1 MKYYALIAY
10 FVNYGLNIGFN
21 IKRLK
26 TGSFITKLLL
36 TPILLLIYLTAGEDL
51 KIPVILAL
59 VFCFLG
65 DLFLEFP
72 KHFIPGLS
80 ACLVGHIF
88 YAVKFLSD
96 ITVISKLPWWMFL
109 FTIVYIAYGITL
121 NSRLS
126 IPDLKQKTAVYIYT
140 VIILIA
146 SFLSLLMCNSVSV
159 YSFWIVLIGTL
170 LFIFSDSILA
180 FNRFKKRSQYGS
192 VCLMAA
198 YGAAQLLIVLGIL
211 LE

>member
-10 FVNYGLNIGFN
+10 FVNYGLNIVFN
-21 IKRLK
+21 IKKLK

-72 KHFIPGLS
+72 KYLILGLS
-80 ACLVGHIF
+80 AFLVGHVF
-88 YAVKFLSD
+88 YAVEFLSD

-126 IPDLKQKTAVYIYT
+126 IPDLKKKTAVYIYT

-146 SFLSLLMCNSVSV
+146 SFLSLLRFNSVSV

-180 FNRFKKRSQYGS
+180 FNRFKRRSPYGS

>member
-10 FVNYGLNIGFN
+10 FVNYGLNIVFN
-21 IKRLK
+21 IKKLK

-36 TPILLLIYLTAGEDL
+36 TPILLLIYLTASEDL

-59 VFCFLG
+59 CFCFLG

-72 KHFIPGLS
+72 KYFIPGLS
-80 ACLVGHIF
+80 AFLVGHIF

-126 IPDLKQKTAVYIYT
+126 IPDLKKKTAVYIYT

-146 SFLSLLMCNSVSV
+146 SFLSLLRFNSVSV

-170 LFIFSDSILA
+170 LFILSDSILA
-180 FNRFKKRSQYGS
+180 YNLFKKRSSYGS
-192 VCLMAA
+192 VWLMAA

-211 LE
+211 IG

>member
-10 FVNYGLNIGFN
+10 FVNYGLNIIFN
-21 IKRLK
+21 IKKLK

-36 TPILLLIYLTAGEDL
+36 TSVLLLIYLTGSKEL
-51 KIPVILAL
+51 QIPVILAL

-65 DLFLEFP
+65 DLLLSFP

-80 ACLVGHIF
+80 AFLVGHIF

-96 ITVISKLPWWMFL
+96 IETGIKLSLWILL
-109 FTIVYIAYGITL
+109 FAIVYIAYGFIL
-121 NSRLS
+121 NSKLS
-126 IPDLKQKTAVYIYT
+126 IPDIKKRIAVYVYT
-140 VIILIA
+140 AIILIA
-146 SFLSLLMCNSVSV
+146 SFLSILRINSVSG

-170 LFIFSDSILA
+170 LFILSDSILA
-180 FNRFKKRSQYGS
+180 YNLFKKRSSYGS
-192 VCLMAA
+192 VWLMAA

-211 LE
+211 IG

>member
-1 MKYYALIAY
+1 MKYFALIAY
-10 FVNYGLNIGFN
+10 FVNYGLNIIFN
-21 IKRLK
+21 IKKLK

-36 TPILLLIYLTAGEDL
+36 TTILLLIYLTACEDL

-72 KHFIPGLS
+72 KYFIPGLS
-80 ACLVGHIF
+80 AFLVGHVF

-126 IPDLKQKTAVYIYT
+126 IPDLKKKTAVYIYT

-146 SFLSLLMCNSVSV
+146 SFLSLLRFNSVSV

-180 FNRFKKRSQYGS
+180 FNRFKKRSPYGS

>member
-10 FVNYGLNIGFN
+10 FVNYGLNIIFN
-21 IKRLK
+21 IKKLK

-36 TPILLLIYLTAGEDL
+36 MPILLLIYLTADDDL

-72 KHFIPGLS
+72 KYFIPGLS
-80 ACLVGHIF
+80 AFLVGHVF
-88 YAVKFLSD
+88 YALKFLSD
-96 ITVISKLPWWMFL
+96 IGTGIKLSLWILL
-109 FTIVYIAYGITL
+109 FAIVYIAYGFIL
-121 NSRLS
+121 NSKLS
-126 IPDLKQKTAVYIYT
+126 IPDIKKRIAVYVYT
-140 VIILIA
+140 AIILIA
-146 SFLSLLMCNSVSV
+146 SFLSILRFNSVSG

-170 LFIFSDSILA
+170 LFILSDSILA
-180 FNRFKKRSQYGS
+180 FNRFKKRSPYGS

>member
-1 MKYYALIAY
+1 MKYYAIIAY
-10 FVNYGLNIGFN
+10 FVNYGLNIVFN
-21 IKRLK
+21 LKKLK

-36 TPILLLIYLTAGEDL
+36 TPVLLLIYLAWSKEL
-51 KIPVILAL
+51 QLLVILAL

-65 DLFLEFP
+65 DLLLSFP
-72 KHFIPGLS
+72 KYFIPGLS
-80 ACLVGHIF
+80 AFLVGHIF

-126 IPDLKQKTAVYIYT
+126 IPDLKKKTAVYIYT

-146 SFLSLLMCNSVSV
+146 SFLSLLRFNSVSV

-180 FNRFKKRSQYGS
+180 FNRFKKRSPYGS